1 MKCLTK
7 IAVFLLSVAVIQANA
22 QSAPKSQG
30 GGAQETQARGFWID
44 PSTALMWA
52 GKDNGKDVSW
62 KNAVKYCRSL
72 RLAGYSDWRLATL
85 AELGAIYDRSAN
97 APGLAG
103 SGKDNLFT
111 YHVKGNLFLTGD
123 EWSSEPR
130 YDDRGHPTGYAWYF
144 DFNEGRSDNDQ
155 AGSLTPILSCVR
167 CVCAVPGNKCRKPL
181 FFPILPKG
189 GELVFA
195 QNPAGPQSRNL

>member
-22 QSAPKSQG
+22 QSAPKNQG

-62 KNAVKYCRSL
+62 KNAVKYCRNL

-144 DFNEGRSDNDQ
+144 DFNEGRSDNDPS
-155 AGSLTPILSCVR
+155 GLPYPHSLMRALCVR
-167 CVCAVPGNKCRKPL
+167 GSRK
-181 FFPILPKG
+181 
-189 GELVFA
+189 
-195 QNPAGPQSRNL
+195 